1 MAAPMNVENS
11 QIMKDEP
18 IAPEDMRKQL
28 EEFLKKKY
36 VREGLSKDK
45 YTRLKGLMVSL
56 GNNTAN
62 TDISTQQ

>member
-1 MAAPMNVENS
+1 MNVENS

-56 GNNTAN
+56 QGDNTAN
-62 TDISTQQ
+62 TGTSTQQ